1 MDHVNDNV
9 IIVMIILVIM
19 LFLKALFYYS
29 YLTKFHHIFISD
41 EDFEKFRNK
50 LSDVLDI
57 FLMIISLFVLFLRKN
72 NSTLIIILA
81 IIFLVKSV
89 LHFFVK
95 YNLYKYTSL
104 SESNIYKLKQFYE
117 VESFITNT
125 MLFIATFYMLNIIFI
140 NK

>member
-9 IIVMIILVIM
+9 IIVMIILLLII
-19 LFLKALFYYS
+19 FLKALFYYS
-29 YLTKFHHIFISD
+29 HLTKFHLIFISD

-50 LSDVLDI
+50 FSDILDI

-72 NSTLIIILA
+72 KSMLIIILA
-81 IIFLVKSV
+81 IIFLVKTI

-95 YNLYKYTSL
+95 YNLYKYTTL
-104 SESNIYKLKQFYE
+104 SESNIDAIKKFKRVYT
-117 VESFITNT
+117 FITNS
-125 MLFIATFYMLNIIFI
+125 MLFIGSFYMLKIIFI

>member
-1 MDHVNDNV
+1 MGHVNDNV

-29 YLTKFHHIFISD
+29 HLTKFHNIFISD

-72 NSTLIIILA
+72 NSMLIIILA
-81 IIFLVKSV
+81 IIFLVKTI
-89 LHFFVK
+89 LHFFVN

-104 SESNIYKLKQFYE
+104 SESNIDKIQKFYN

-125 MLFIATFYMLNIIFI
+125 MLFIASFYMLNIIFI